1 MILEKPVM
9 NIVLDGKMYEFEYI
23 KQNAVIAIPITSDL
37 EKEIKQILF
46 NKELRENLTINSRKF
61 VKSFLNNQGVASKK
75 LADVL
80 SSY

>member
-80 SSY
+80 RSY

>member
-1 MILEKPVM
+1 M
-9 NIVLDGKMYEFEYI
+9 NKHVII
-23 KQNAVIAIPITSDL
+23 TIIAIIVIAIPITSDL

-80 SSY
+80 RSY